1 MATDRVIP
9 LRAARALGGIALLVV
24 GGVHL
29 EQYEVAHFSVIPT
42 IGVLFLVNFIA
53 ATLLGL
59 VLLVPGRDIYRP
71 PRLVFDSVAALA
83 GIGVAGGALAGLVIS
98 EQTPLFGFMEQGYRL
113 EVVIAIA
120 AEAAAIVS
128 LAVFLVCAHTRPRK
142 PGTEGF
148 RSRGPRRASEAR
160 TATGP
165 WRCPGSSRS
174 PSRDSQ

>member
-120 AEAAAIVS
+120 AEAVAIVS
-128 LAVFLVCAHTRPRK
+128 LGVFLVCAHTRARRL
-142 PGTEGF
+142 GTEGF
-148 RSRGPRRASEAR
+148 RSRRLNRASEAR

-165 WRCPGSSRS
+165 
-174 PSRDSQ
+174 